1 MKFLLTLFVI
11 YLGYKLL
18 KTYIA
23 VRIAMKNDPRFNNTE
38 EQGVSL
44 EARPC
49 PKCGLF
55 TTTRCERPDCL
66 Q

>member
-23 VRIAMKNDPRFNNTE
+23 VRIAMKNDPRFNKE
-38 EQGVSL
+38 DGGVAL
-44 EARPC
+44 EAKPC

-55 TTTRCERPDCL
+55 TTTRCERPDCGL
-66 Q
+66 

>member
-23 VRIAMKNDPRFNNTE
+23 VRIAMKNDPRFNNSE

-44 EARPC
+44 EAKPC

-55 TTTRCERPDCL
+55 TTTKCENPDCT

>member
-1 MKFLLTLFVI
+1 MKFLLTLLLI

-23 VRIAMKNDPRFNNTE
+23 VRIAIKNDPRFNNADDG
-38 EQGVSL
+38 GVAL
-44 EARPC
+44 EAKPC
-49 PKCGLF
+49 PKCGLY
-55 TTTRCERPDCL
+55 TTTACENPDCA